1 MAVTGETEATPQGVA
16 ARALMSRARAG
27 NGATTAARK
36 AMSPS
41 GGAAPGCEDASAAAL
56 AIETVNVVRVTWP
69 TTPSVRG
76 TVGPA
81 MKA

>member
-1 MAVTGETEATPQGVA
+1 
-16 ARALMSRARAG
+16 
-27 NGATTAARK
+27 
-36 AMSPS
+36 
-41 GGAAPGCEDASAAAL
+41 
-56 AIETVNVVRVTWP
+56 VNVVRVTWP